1 MRTDLKSKTPTKRL
15 PKAIEAEDGTL
26 TDRAYREL
34 EEMIVTLQLSPGT
47 VLSEQALAVRL
58 KIGRTPIREALQ
70 RLARDGLVVI
80 MPRRG
85 IMVSEINLR
94 LQLRLLEVRRE
105 LERLMASLAAERATP
120 DERREFAEVAAAML
134 AAAAKADD
142 IAFMRLDQQFNILIA
157 TAARNEFARRSMG
170 LMNALSRRFWY
181 QHYQQVADLP
191 LAAKLHAAVA
201 DAGHDAAADQ
211 AGAVERNF
219 LRDRNCLLIGYDA
232 IFAERSQE
240 HQLLQGTTVGERSPA
255 GAVERQ
261 RLRPLA
267 EIFLAQDRRIAVAIK
282 AVPAMRIPRQH
293 DMVAD
298 LRPARSRAGLLDHPG
313 GFVPEHHRQRI
324 TQRTVNDFEIG
335 MAKARGTNSH
345 Q

>member
-1 MRTDLKSKTPTKRL
+1 MNSRKPTKRR
-15 PKAIEAEDGTL
+15 PATKEQPDGTL

-34 EEMIVTLQLSPGT
+34 EEMIVTLRLLPGT
-47 VLSEQALAVRL
+47 VLSEQALSVRL

-120 DERREFAEVAAAML
+120 EERREFAQMAEAML
-134 AAAAKADD
+134 TAADKADD
-142 IAFMRLDQQFNILIA
+142 IAFMRLDQRFNILIA
-157 TAARNEFARRSMG
+157 TVARNEFARRSMG

-201 DAGHDAAADQ
+201 NAVAQKKAKAAA
-211 AGAVERNF
+211 AAS
-219 LRDRNCLLIGYDA
+219 DRLIDYIEDFARKTLDA
-232 IFAERSQE
+232 
-240 HQLLQGTTVGERSPA
+240 
-255 GAVERQ
+255 
-261 RLRPLA
+261 
-267 EIFLAQDRRIAVAIK
+267 
-282 AVPAMRIPRQH
+282 
-293 DMVAD
+293 
-298 LRPARSRAGLLDHPG
+298 
-313 GFVPEHHRQRI
+313 
-324 TQRTVNDFEIG
+324 
-335 MAKARGTNSH
+335 
-345 Q
+345 

>member
-1 MRTDLKSKTPTKRL
+1 MIDICLGWPAAGPLAYGMRDVLKAKASTKRR
-15 PKAIEAEDGTL
+15 PKSGDRGGEAEDGTL

-47 VLSEQALAVRL
+47 ILSEQALAQRL

-120 DERREFAEVAAAML
+120 EERAEFAEVAKAMME
-134 AAAAKADD
+134 AAAKSDD
-142 IAFMRLDQQFNILIA
+142 IAFMRLDQRFNVLIA

-181 QHYQQVADLP
+181 QHYQEVADMP

-201 DAGHDAAADQ
+201 KAVSQKNPKAAAT
-211 AGAVERNF
+211 AS
-219 LRDRNCLLIGYDA
+219 DRLIDYIEDFARKTLDA
-232 IFAERSQE
+232 
-240 HQLLQGTTVGERSPA
+240 
-255 GAVERQ
+255 
-261 RLRPLA
+261 
-267 EIFLAQDRRIAVAIK
+267 
-282 AVPAMRIPRQH
+282 
-293 DMVAD
+293 
-298 LRPARSRAGLLDHPG
+298 
-313 GFVPEHHRQRI
+313 
-324 TQRTVNDFEIG
+324 
-335 MAKARGTNSH
+335 
-345 Q
+345 

>member
-1 MRTDLKSKTPTKRL
+1 MKFAISAASVQWNFCWFEQSSGWDLIAAPAVQPILVNQTALRYCSMTYDQYTLGMAYPARNPRRCANVRNDLKSKTPTKRRSRAVE
-15 PKAIEAEDGTL
+15 PGDGTL

-105 LERLMASLAAERATP
+105 LERLMASLAAERATAE
-120 DERREFAEVAAAML
+120 ERREFAEVGQAML

-142 IAFMRLDQQFNILIA
+142 IAFMRLDQRFNILIA

-181 QHYQQVADLP
+181 QHYQEVADLP

-201 DAGHDAAADQ
+201 EAVAQKKVKAAAAASDQ
-211 AGAVERNF
+211 
-219 LRDRNCLLIGYDA
+219 LIDYIED
-232 IFAERSQE
+232 FARK
-240 HQLLQGTTVGERSPA
+240 T
-255 GAVERQ
+255 
-261 RLRPLA
+261 
-267 EIFLAQDRRIAVAIK
+267 
-282 AVPAMRIPRQH
+282 
-293 DMVAD
+293 
-298 LRPARSRAGLLDHPG
+298 LD
-313 GFVPEHHRQRI
+313 
-324 TQRTVNDFEIG
+324 
-335 MAKARGTNSH
+335 S
-345 Q
+345 

>member
-1 MRTDLKSKTPTKRL
+1 MDVPQACSRAASADVRTDLKSKTSTRRRSR
-15 PKAIEAEDGTL
+15 AIEAEDGTL

-34 EEMIVTLQLSPGT
+34 EEMIVTLQLLPGT

-120 DERREFAEVAAAML
+120 DERREFAEVAEAML
-134 AAAAKADD
+134 AAAAKSDD
-142 IAFMRLDQQFNILIA
+142 MAFMRLDQRFNILIA

-181 QHYQQVADLP
+181 QHYQEVADLP

-201 DAGHDAAADQ
+201 QAVSQKKIKAAAT
-211 AGAVERNF
+211 AS
-219 LRDRNCLLIGYDA
+219 DRLIDYIED
-232 IFAERSQE
+232 FARK
-240 HQLLQGTTVGERSPA
+240 TIDT
-255 GAVERQ
+255 
-261 RLRPLA
+261 
-267 EIFLAQDRRIAVAIK
+267 
-282 AVPAMRIPRQH
+282 
-293 DMVAD
+293 
-298 LRPARSRAGLLDHPG
+298 
-313 GFVPEHHRQRI
+313 
-324 TQRTVNDFEIG
+324 
-335 MAKARGTNSH
+335 
-345 Q
+345 

>member
-1 MRTDLKSKTPTKRL
+1 MIYGQYTLGMSVQPPTRRPSRRRDVRNDLKSKTSTKRRSR
-15 PKAIEAEDGTL
+15 AIEVEDGTL
-26 TDRAYREL
+26 TDRAYRVL

-120 DERREFAEVAAAML
+120 EERREFAEVAEAML

-142 IAFMRLDQQFNILIA
+142 IAFMRLDQRFNILIA

-201 DAGHDAAADQ
+201 EAVAQKKAKAAAT
-211 AGAVERNF
+211 AS
-219 LRDRNCLLIGYDA
+219 DRLIDYIED
-232 IFAERSQE
+232 FARK
-240 HQLLQGTTVGERSPA
+240 T
-255 GAVERQ
+255 
-261 RLRPLA
+261 
-267 EIFLAQDRRIAVAIK
+267 
-282 AVPAMRIPRQH
+282 
-293 DMVAD
+293 
-298 LRPARSRAGLLDHPG
+298 LD
-313 GFVPEHHRQRI
+313 
-324 TQRTVNDFEIG
+324 T
-335 MAKARGTNSH
+335 
-345 Q
+345 